1 MSQVT
6 AQILIGND
14 IISGTSNIYI
24 GSYNINSR
32 WYTYSVYK
40 NRILSSTERETLYN
54 LGYENPGVTSSII
67 TITINPNTYTML
79 EIASL
84 FSTQLGINVTYSDTP
99 ENKLVFDIT
108 NDITLTGL
116 SLEIFTVTSKKLTSS
131 DNELLFVVIPEP
143 EPETYMTLSDDNAIT
158 ILGESAVD
166 GLSSAFNFTEANSV
180 SEITDLF
187 GNSTVSETS
196 ASGSIDG
203 STSITYNGTNTNA
216 NSRWYFVI

>member
-1 MSQVT
+1 
-6 AQILIGND
+6 
-14 IISGTSNIYI
+14 
-24 GSYNINSR
+24 
-32 WYTYSVYK
+32 
-40 NRILSSTERETLYN
+40 
-54 LGYENPGVTSSII
+54 
-67 TITINPNTYTML
+67 
-79 EIASL
+79 
-84 FSTQLGINVTYSDTP
+84 
-99 ENKLVFDIT
+99 LVFDIT

-216 NSRWYFVI
+216 NSAGILLSKWKLLKLENILDSQVTSFTVCTWILYAGSSFGYAPLLHVGHDDYDDLVTYGD